1 MNPRLTSPTRGWTR
15 SKKIYN
21 PTACR
26 MELTKLEKKR
36 WQRHIFQVKE
46 QDENTE
52 IISEVGTGQ
61 KEFRVIIVK
70 MIKELWRRRDAQ
82 KS

>member
-1 MNPRLTSPTRGWTR
+1 MV
-15 SKKIYN
+15 
-21 PTACR
+21 
-26 MELTKLEKKR
+26 
-36 WQRHIFQVKE
+36 QVKE

-70 MIKELWRRRDAQ
+70 MIKELGRRIDIKGEKLKVFNIQLENMRTTKQ
-82 KS
+82 R

>member
-1 MNPRLTSPTRGWTR
+1 MV
-15 SKKIYN
+15 
-21 PTACR
+21 
-26 MELTKLEKKR
+26 
-36 WQRHIFQVKE
+36 QVKE

>member
-1 MNPRLTSPTRGWTR
+1 MV
-15 SKKIYN
+15 
-21 PTACR
+21 
-26 MELTKLEKKR
+26 
-36 WQRHIFQVKE
+36 QVKE
-46 QDENTE
+46 QDKNTE